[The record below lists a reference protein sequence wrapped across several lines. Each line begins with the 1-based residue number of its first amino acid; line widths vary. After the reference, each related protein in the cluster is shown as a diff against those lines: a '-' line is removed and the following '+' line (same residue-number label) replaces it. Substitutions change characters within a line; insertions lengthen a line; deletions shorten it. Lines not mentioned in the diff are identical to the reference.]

1 MTREWT
7 GDELLRL
14 AGEFRPAS
22 VLAAAVDIDVFN
34 VLSAQPMAAE
44 ELSARLKTDLR
55 ATTILLDALAS
66 LELLAKDT
74 GIYSVPASVAAA
86 LTDSSPATV
95 LPMVQHQAAMLRRWA
110 QLPHVVCSG
119 RPAEREF
126 GVRGREAE
134 LASFIGA
141 MHVVSAPRAAELA
154 GKVKP
159 EKFSHL
165 LDVGGASGS
174 WTIAFLNEQPEA
186 TATLFDRPEVIP
198 MAEPRIADAGMA
210 DRVKLVGGDFNVD
223 DLPPGADFA
232 WVGAIVHML
241 SREQM
246 RALFGKV
253 RTALVE
259 GGRIAVCDVLV
270 DETRTQPQQGA
281 LFAVN
286 MLVATEGG
294 TAYRFED
301 IRDDLIASG
310 FSDVELLHRG
320 EFVDS
325 IIRARKA

>member
-110 QLPHVVCSG
+110 QLPQVVCSG

>member
-1 MTREWT
+1 MTKEWT
-7 GDELLRL
+7 GDEVLRL
-14 AGEFRPAS
+14 AGDFRPAS

-34 VLSAQPMAAE
+34 VLSAEPMPADD
-44 ELSARLKTDLR
+44 LSARLKTDLR

-66 LELLAKDT
+66 LELLAKDGGT
-74 GIYSVPASVAAA
+74 YSVPASIAAA
-86 LTDSSPATV
+86 LTESSPETV
-95 LPMVQHQAAMLRRWA
+95 LPMVRHQATMLRRWV
-110 QLPHVVCSG
+110 QLPQVVCSG
-119 RPAEREF
+119 EPAEREF
-126 GVRGREAE
+126 GIRGREAE

-141 MHVVSAPRAAELA
+141 MHVVSAPRAAELVA
-154 GKVKP
+154 EIKP

-174 WTIAFLNEQPEA
+174 WTIAFLNEQPGA

-198 MAEPRIADAGMA
+198 MAEPRIADAGMT
-210 DRVKLVGGDFNVD
+210 DRVRLVGGDFNVD

-232 WVGAIVHML
+232 WLGAIVHML

-253 RTALVE
+253 RAALVE
-259 GGRIAVCDVLV
+259 GGRIAVREVLV

-294 TAYRFED
+294 TAYRFEE

-310 FSDVELLHRG
+310 FADVELLRRG
-320 EFVDS
+320 EFMDS
-325 IIRARKA
+325 VICASKA